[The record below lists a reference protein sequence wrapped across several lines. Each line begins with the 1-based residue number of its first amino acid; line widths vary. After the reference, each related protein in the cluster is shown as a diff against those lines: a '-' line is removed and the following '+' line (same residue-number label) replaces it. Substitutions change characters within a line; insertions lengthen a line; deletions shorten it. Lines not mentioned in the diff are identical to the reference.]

1 VKRLLAAAVALALLT
16 GAVLLATGCGGG
28 GDKNTYRVD
37 AIFDSAGFLTEA
49 TDVRIGGAKVGKVID
64 LKLTRDHKARV
75 ELEVER
81 RFAPFRSDA
90 DCTIQPQSL
99 ISEKFVNC
107 TPGTPDGA
115 ALREQAGIPVL
126 PVANTHA
133 PIDIDLLLNIFDRPV
148 RERLTLLLSALG
160 SGLAARGDD
169 LNLTIRRAT
178 PALQETQR
186 VLRVLDTDRAQ
197 LRQLISDSDV
207 VLASLANGRQRVADF
222 VSSTG
227 SVAAVSGAR
236 RERLTEAVRELPRLL
251 TEARSGLSQLTA
263 FAKVGT
269 PFARQ
274 LRASGPGV
282 NQLVRELAPFA
293 KRVTPTVRR
302 LGLTA
307 RRAKPALKDIAPQA
321 RRLNRFGK
329 PLPEASALL
338 SELGTSVRERGVVEG
353 LGNLGYF
360 GATALARF
368 DKHSHILPSYI
379 IAGPCAIWATAPT
392 PGCDAHYD
400 ASTAQRAAFWR
411 AQDAKQAAARK
422 TKDPDK
428 EAPAAAKPKPAA
440 PATPEIPKTPLT
452 PKVPAIPLPNLPKI
466 LGDVLDGLGDTLK
479 GKGQPKKEQPPA
491 SNAVQDLLDYL
502 LR

>member
-16 GAVLLATGCGGG
+16 GAALVAAGCRGG
-28 GDKNTYRVD
+28 GDKDTYRVD
-37 AIFDSAGFLTEA
+37 AIFDSAGFLTSG
-49 TDVRIGGAKVGKVID
+49 TDVRIGGAKVGKVAD

-81 RFAPFRSDA
+81 RFAPFRGDA

-107 TPGTPDGA
+107 TPGTPDGRP
-115 ALREQAGIPVL
+115 LRERDGVAVL

-133 PIDIDLLLNIFDRPV
+133 PIDLDLLLNIFDRPV

-160 SGLAARGDD
+160 SGLAARGED
-169 LNLTIRRAT
+169 LNKTILRAA
-178 PALQETQR
+178 PALQETRR
-186 VLRVLDTDRAQ
+186 VLRVLDADRAQ
-197 LRQLISDSDV
+197 LKQLITDSDT
-207 VLASLANGRQRVADF
+207 VLASLAGGRDRIADF
-222 VSSTG
+222 VRSTG

-236 RERLTEAVRELPRLL
+236 RERLAESVRELPRLL
-251 TEARSGLSQLTA
+251 TEARSGLSELTA

-307 RRAKPALKDIAPQA
+307 RRARPALKDIAPQA
-321 RRLNRFGK
+321 RRLNRFAK
-329 PLPEASALL
+329 DLPTTAALA
-338 SELGTSVRERGVVEG
+338 SELTSSIRDRGVVEG
-353 LGNLGYF
+353 LGNLGYY
-360 GATALARF
+360 GATATARF

-379 IAGPCAIWATAPT
+379 ILGPCAIWATSPAPE
-392 PGCDAHYD
+392 CDAHYD
-400 ASTAQRAAFWR
+400 ASQTQRAAFWR
-411 AQDAKQAAARK
+411 EQDAKRAAARK
-422 TKDPDK
+422 TGERPDAK
-428 EAPAAAKPKPAA
+428 TPAAKPKPAA
-440 PATPEIPKTPLT
+440 PATPEIPKTPVT
-452 PKVPAIPLPNLPKI
+452 PKLPSIPLPNVPKI
-466 LGDVLDGLGDTLK
+466 IGDVLDTLGDTLK
-479 GKGQPKKEQPPA
+479 GKREPDKQQQPANP
-491 SNAVQDLLDYL
+491 VQDLLDYL